1 MSEPIYTLG
10 SVTNFVT
17 KKRPTPNVPVH
28 QPEDQ
33 EVRVSEIAHQEIAAF
48 ATDRVNLPHADA
60 VKHRSQVN
68 GLRDR
73 LASKIVADPGYGL
86 VKSLHAGSVAKSTA
100 LKNVNDLDLAV
111 YVKVAEAPSDDAEL
125 VPWLADRL
133 YEATTNM
140 DRDQFEEQTHCVT
153 VHYRGSGLAVDVVP
167 VLYEGET
174 NDIGYLIKKQT
185 GDRLKTSTRL
195 HLDFIASRRKT
206 HGLEFLEL
214 IRLTKWWKR
223 QVVARV
229 DPDFK
234 FKSFMIE
241 LIWAHLADSGV
252 SVADYPRALESFFA
266 WIVKTGLEERVTFTD
281 YTPASEFPERG
292 SSPIEILD
300 PVNPENNVA
309 IRYDTEGKNKILDAA
324 ASACDALAD
333 ARFATTKGR
342 AVDAWQEILG
352 PTFKG

>member
-1 MSEPIYTLG
+1 MT
-10 SVTNFVT
+10 
-17 KKRPTPNVPVH
+17 
-28 QPEDQ
+28 
-33 EVRVSEIAHQEIAAF
+33 EITHAQIVAF
-48 ATDRVNLPHADA
+48 AAERVNLPHSDA
-60 VKHRSQVN
+60 TKHRAQVN

-73 LASKIVADPGYGL
+73 LASKIADDPAYGL

-111 YVKVAEAPSDDAEL
+111 YVKAAEAPADDAAL

-133 YEATTNM
+133 FEATTNM
-140 DRDQFEEQTHCVT
+140 SRDQFEEQTHCVT
-153 VHYRGSGLAVDVVP
+153 VHYRGSGLDVDVVP
-167 VLYEGET
+167 VLYEGEA
-174 NDIGYLIKKQT
+174 NDVGYLIKKYT

-195 HLDFIASRRKT
+195 HLDFLAARRKT
-206 HGLEFLEL
+206 HDLEFLEL

-223 QVVARV
+223 QVIART

-252 SVADYPRALESFFA
+252 PLTDYPKALEAFFE
-266 WIVKTGLEERVTFTD
+266 WIVNTGLEERLTFTD
-281 YTPASEFPERG
+281 YIPASSFPARG
-292 SSPIEILD
+292 SAPIEILD

-309 IRYDTEGKNKILDAA
+309 VRYDSIGRDRIVDAA
-324 ASACDALAD
+324 ASAYDALTD

-342 AVDAWQEILG
+342 AVDNWQELLG

>member
-1 MSEPIYTLG
+1 MSEITH
-10 SVTNFVT
+10 T
-17 KKRPTPNVPVH
+17 
-28 QPEDQ
+28 Q
-33 EVRVSEIAHQEIAAF
+33 IAAF
-48 ATDRVNLPHADA
+48 VVDRVNLPHADA
-60 VKHRSQVN
+60 VKHRTQVN

-73 LASKIVADPGYGL
+73 LATKIANDPGYGF

-100 LKNVNDLDLAV
+100 LNSVNDLDLAV
-111 YVKVAEAPSDDAEL
+111 YVKTAEAPAHDAEL

-140 DRDQFEEQTHCVT
+140 DRSQFEEQTHCVT
-153 VHYRGSGLAVDVVP
+153 VHYRGSGLDVDVVP
-167 VLYEGET
+167 VLYEGEA
-174 NDIGYLIKKQT
+174 NDVGYLIKKHT
-185 GDRLKTSTRL
+185 GDRLRTSTRL
-195 HLDFIASRRKT
+195 HLDFIANRRKT
-206 HGLEFLEL
+206 YGPEFLEL

-223 QVVARV
+223 QIVTRS

-241 LIWAHLADSGV
+241 LIWAHLADTGV
-252 SVADYPRALESFFA
+252 PLTDYPRALEAFFE

-281 YTPASEFPERG
+281 YTAASAFPAPG
-292 SSPIEILD
+292 SAPIEILD

-309 IRYDTEGKNKILDAA
+309 IRYDKAGRDRILEV
-324 ASACDALAD
+324 ASSAYDALTD

-342 AVDAWQEILG
+342 AIDNWQELLG

>member
-1 MSEPIYTLG
+1 M
-10 SVTNFVT
+10 
-17 KKRPTPNVPVH
+17 
-28 QPEDQ
+28 PEISHTQ
-33 EVRVSEIAHQEIAAF
+33 ITAYAA
-48 ATDRVNLPHADA
+48 DRVNLPHEDA
-60 VKHRSQVN
+60 VKHRGQVN

-73 LASKIVADPGYGL
+73 LASKIAANPGYGL

-100 LKNVNDLDLAV
+100 LKSVNDLDLAV
-111 YVKVAEAPSDDAEL
+111 YVKAAEAPADDPEL

-133 YEATTNM
+133 FEATTNM
-140 DRDQFEEQTHCVT
+140 TRDQFEEQSHCVT
-153 VHYRGSGLAVDVVP
+153 VHYHGSGLDVDVVP
-167 VLYEGET
+167 VLYEGED
-174 NDIGYLIKKQT
+174 NDIGYLIKKHT

-195 HLDFIASRRKT
+195 HLDFIASRRKVY
-206 HGLEFLEL
+206 GLQFLEL

-223 QVVARV
+223 QIVNRV

-252 SVADYPRALESFFA
+252 PLSDYPTALEQFFG

-281 YTPASEFPERG
+281 YTPSSSFPAAG
-292 SSPIEILD
+292 TAAIEVLD

-309 IRYDTEGKNKILDAA
+309 SRYDTVGRNKIVEAA
-324 ASACDALAD
+324 ASAYDALTD

-342 AVDAWQEILG
+342 AVDDWQELLG
-352 PTFKG
+352 PTFNG

>member
-1 MSEPIYTLG
+1 MPE
-10 SVTNFVT
+10 VT
-17 KKRPTPNVPVH
+17 H
-28 QPEDQ
+28 QQ
-33 EVRVSEIAHQEIAAF
+33 IAAF
-48 ATDRVNLPHADA
+48 VADRINLPHADA
-60 VKHRSQVN
+60 VKHRTQVN

-73 LASKIVADPGYGL
+73 LASKIAADPGYGL

-111 YVKVAEAPSDDAEL
+111 YVKAAEAPAGDAEL

-133 YEATTNM
+133 FEATTNM
-140 DRDQFEEQTHCVT
+140 SRDQFEEQTHCVT
-153 VHYRGSGLAVDVVP
+153 VHYRGSGLDVDVVP
-167 VLYEGET
+167 VLYEGEA
-174 NDIGYLIKKQT
+174 NDVGYLIKKHT

-195 HLDFIASRRKT
+195 HLDFIGSRRKT
-206 HGLEFLEL
+206 YGLEFLEL
-214 IRLTKWWKR
+214 IRITKWWKR
-223 QVVARV
+223 QVVTRT

-241 LIWAHLADSGV
+241 LIWAHLADSGL
-252 SVADYPRALESFFA
+252 SLTDYPKALEKFFE

-281 YTPASEFPERG
+281 FTPASTFPARG
-292 SSPIEILD
+292 SGPIEILD

-309 IRYDTEGKNKILDAA
+309 IRYDCAGRDKILDAA
-324 ASACDALAD
+324 ASAYDALTD

-342 AVDAWQEILG
+342 AVDDWHELLG

>member
-1 MSEPIYTLG
+1 MSEIT
-10 SVTNFVT
+10 
-17 KKRPTPNVPVH
+17 H
-28 QPEDQ
+28 QH
-33 EVRVSEIAHQEIAAF
+33 VATFAA
-48 ATDRVNLPHADA
+48 DRVNLPRQDA
-60 VKHRSQVN
+60 AKHRTQVN

-73 LASKIVADPGYGL
+73 LSSKIAADPGYGL
-86 VKSLHAGSVAKSTA
+86 VKSLHAGSVAKGTA

-111 YVKVAEAPSDDAEL
+111 YVKAGEAPSSDSQL

-153 VHYRGSGLAVDVVP
+153 VHYRGSGLDVDVVP
-167 VLYEGET
+167 VLYEGEA
-174 NDIGYLIKKQT
+174 NDIGYLIKKYT

-195 HLDFIASRRKT
+195 HLDFIGGRRKT
-206 HGLEFLEL
+206 YGLEFLEL

-223 QVVARV
+223 QIITRA

-252 SVADYPRALESFFA
+252 PLSDYPRALEAFFE
-266 WIVKTGLEERVTFTD
+266 WIVKTGLDKRIAFTD
-281 YTPASEFPERG
+281 YTPASDFPKRG
-292 SSPIEILD
+292 SAPIDILD
-300 PVNPENNVA
+300 PVNTENNVA
-309 IRYDTEGKNKILDAA
+309 IRYDSVGRDKIVDAA
-324 ASACDALAD
+324 ASAYDALTD

-342 AVDAWQEILG
+342 AVDGWQEILG

>member
-1 MSEPIYTLG
+1 MPEIS
-10 SVTNFVT
+10 
-17 KKRPTPNVPVH
+17 H
-28 QPEDQ
+28 QQ
-33 EVRVSEIAHQEIAAF
+33 IAAY
-48 ATDRVNLPHADA
+48 AADRVNLPHTDA
-60 VKHRSQVN
+60 VKHRAQVN

-73 LASKIVADPGYGL
+73 LASKITADPGYGL
-86 VKSLHAGSVAKSTA
+86 VKSLHAGSVAKGTA
-100 LKNVNDLDLAV
+100 LKSVNDLDLAV
-111 YVKVAEAPSDDAEL
+111 YVKAADAPADDAEL

-133 YEATTNM
+133 FEATTNM

-153 VHYRGSGLAVDVVP
+153 VHYRSSGLDVDVVP
-167 VLYEGET
+167 VLYEGED
-174 NDIGYLIKKQT
+174 NDVGYLIKKHT

-195 HLDFIASRRKT
+195 HLDFIGNRRKT
-206 HGLEFLEL
+206 YGLEFLEL

-234 FKSFMIE
+234 FKSFVIE

-252 SVADYPRALESFFA
+252 PLTDYPTALEQFFE

-281 YTPASEFPERG
+281 YTQSSTFPAPG
-292 SSPIEILD
+292 TAAIEVLD

-309 IRYDTEGKNKILDAA
+309 IRYDTVGRNKIVDAA
-324 ASACDALAD
+324 SSAYDALTD

-342 AVDAWQEILG
+342 AVDDWRELFG
-352 PTFKG
+352 PTFNG